1 MTDPISDFLTHLRNA
16 SKAGLAQCVSP
27 HSKLKE
33 SLATILKAEGFVRDV
48 TTGTDENGH
57 KTVVVTMK
65 YVDNVPVLTGLKRS
79 STPGRRLYTGY
90 ADIRRSTYCYIISE
104 STDRQLQ
111 LLLLLL
117 LLQRGALL
125 QFLLLLLLLLRLGL
139 LLVLVQQS
147 ALRPEVACLPRE

>member
-48 TTGTDENGH
+48 TTGIDENGH
-57 KTVVVTMK
+57 KTVVVAMK
-65 YVDNVPVLTGLKRS
+65 YVDGAPVLTGLKRS

-90 ADIRRSTYCYIISE
+90 AEIPRVLNGLGLSIIST
-104 STDRQLQ
+104 SKGLMKDQDAR
-111 LLLLLL
+111 
-117 LLQRGALL
+117 RNK
-125 QFLLLLLLLLRLGL
+125 LGGE
-139 LLVLVQQS
+139 LVCTVW
-147 ALRPEVACLPRE
+147 

>member
-48 TTGTDENGH
+48 ATGTDENGH

-65 YVDNVPVLTGLKRS
+65 YVDNAPVLTGLKRS

-90 ADIRRSTYCYIISE
+90 ADIPRVLNGLGIAIIST
-104 STDRQLQ
+104 SK
-111 LLLLLL
+111 
-117 LLQRGALL
+117 
-125 QFLLLLLLLLRLGL
+125 GL
-139 LLVLVQQS
+139 LKDQDARRQKLGGELVCTVW
-147 ALRPEVACLPRE
+147 